1 MDDGQ
6 RFLWLRLKL
15 HVRRVVEAARTL
27 GEVRRADSFLRLRHL
42 NLIDMP
48 RALAEGNLKA
58 SLSPES
64 VFLEAQRRRDRLLTR
79 IRQRQVLKR
88 NGA

>member
-1 MDDGQ
+1 MCIRDSAEVDVAVDDVQ

-42 NLIDMP
+42 NLIAVSYTHLDVY
-48 RALAEGNLKA
+48 K
-58 SLSPES
+58 
-64 VFLEAQRRRDRLLTR
+64 
-79 IRQRQVLKR
+79 RQVYATMKCTR
-88 NGA
+88 N